1 MSDLQTFRREARA
14 WLEENCPASM
24 RAPTPPDEVVWG
36 GRRETFKNPKSKIWL
51 QRMAGRGWTA
61 PRWPKAYGGAGL
73 SFEEDRVLQEEL
85 ARIRA
90 RPPLNSF
97 GIWMLGPALMEFANE
112 QQRQEHLPPI
122 ARGEIRW
129 CQGYSEPGH
138 GSDLAGLQ
146 TKAEDRGDHYLVNG
160 AKIWTSY
167 ADKADWIFCLV
178 RTDSKAPKREGIGFL
193 LFDMESEGV
202 STAPIELI
210 SGASP
215 FCQTFFDNV
224 RVPKRNLIGRAD
236 QGWTIA
242 KRLLQHER
250 KMVASIGGNTAIGAV
265 GRKLQDLA
273 KEYAGERDGRV
284 ADPVLRHKIAGHRMN
299 DQAFQL
305 TLARGSEEAKA
316 GQASGHLASL
326 FKYYGTEQNKR
337 KYDLILE
344 IMGTAALGWE
354 GDGFTDKELAAT
366 RHWLRSK
373 ANTIEGGTSEIQLN
387 VIAKRVL
394 GLPGA

>member
-1 MSDLQTFRREARA
+1 MSDLQAFRREARA

-36 GRRETFKNPKSKIWL
+36 GRREIFKNPDSKIWL
-51 QRMAGRGWTA
+51 ERMAGRGWIA
-61 PRWPKAYGGAGL
+61 PRWPREYGGGGL
-73 SFEEDRVLQEEL
+73 SFEEDLVLQEEL

-90 RPPLNSF
+90 RAPLNSF
-97 GIWMLGPALMEFANE
+97 GIWMLGPVLMEFANE
-112 QQRQEHLPPI
+112 QQRQEHLPRI
-122 ARGEIRW
+122 AQGEIRW
-129 CQGYSEPGH
+129 CQGYSEAGH

-146 TKAEDRGDHYLVNG
+146 TKAEDQGDHYLVNG
-160 AKIWTSY
+160 SKIWTSY

-178 RTDSKAPKREGIGFL
+178 RTGPKLPKREGISFL

-210 SGASP
+210 SGSSP

-224 RVPKRNLIGRAD
+224 RVPKRNLVGRVN

-250 KMVASIGGNTAIGAV
+250 KMVASIGGNRAIGAV
-265 GRKLQDLA
+265 SRKLQDLA
-273 KEYAGERDGRV
+273 KEYAGERDGRID
-284 ADPVLRHKIAGHRMN
+284 DPVLRHKIASHCMN
-299 DQAFQL
+299 DWAFQL
-305 TLARGSEEAKA
+305 TLARGGEEAKA
-316 GQASGHLASL
+316 GKASGHLASL

-344 IMGTAALGWE
+344 IMGAAALGWE
-354 GDGFTDKELAAT
+354 GAGFTGKELATA

-394 GLPGA
+394 ELPGG